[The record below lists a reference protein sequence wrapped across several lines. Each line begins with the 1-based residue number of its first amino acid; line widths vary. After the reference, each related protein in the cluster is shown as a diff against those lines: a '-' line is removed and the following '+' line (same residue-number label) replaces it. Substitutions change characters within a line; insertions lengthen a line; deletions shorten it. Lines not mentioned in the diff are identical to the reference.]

1 MYNFVIATNNQKK
14 LKELSAILETL
25 SISAKSMKEA
35 GINTEIEENGTTFE
49 ENALIKA
56 RTVCKLSGCPAV
68 ADDSGLCVEALNGE
82 PGIYSA
88 RYGGERYKS
97 DIDKYE
103 LLLYNMKNMENRKA
117 FFVSAVACVFPDGR
131 EFTVRGTV
139 DGEILNAPQG
149 DNGFGYDPV
158 FYIAEYNKTMA
169 ELDSE
174 IKNKISHR
182 ANALK
187 LFAKELEKY
196 IK

>member
-1 MYNFVIATNNQKK
+1 MHNFVIATNNQKK
-14 LKELSAILETL
+14 LKELSAILDEFN
-25 SISAKSMKEA
+25 INAKSMKEA
-35 GINTEIEENGTTFE
+35 GINTEIEEDGLTFE

-88 RYGGERYKS
+88 RYGGDKCQN
-97 DIDKYE
+97 DIDRYE
-103 LLLYNMKNMENRKA
+103 LLIYNMKNMENRKA
-117 FFVSAVACVFPDGR
+117 YFVSAVACVFPDGR

-139 DGEILNAPQG
+139 DGEILCAPQG
-149 DNGFGYDPV
+149 ENGFGYDPI
-158 FYIAEYNKTMA
+158 FYIEQYKKTMA
-169 ELDSE
+169 EIEPE

-187 LFAKELEKY
+187 LFVKELEKY
-196 IK
+196 I